1 MVDLHRSSG
10 RLPLLRSVFTA
21 LARPSLDKPILIKD
35 VWFPGSWLEKLEQV
49 LKPKVISIVRHPHAA
64 IASTYRGRALG
75 VWNPGIGALRDRIRS
90 LDADNLSIELKELV
104 QLADTL
110 NEAELEALRWRL
122 EAEVTADYA
131 RSYEQGRV
139 VVYER
144 LVSNTT
150 EELGG
155 IFEFLGWQLT
165 ASARAFIE
173 QSQIPDLVGD
183 ERANYFSVRRDP
195 SSVLA
200 DWREH
205 ITDDQLRDV
214 DRILGS
220 SWLLELWSEHHG

>member
-1 MVDLHRSSG
+1 
-10 RLPLLRSVFTA
+10 
-21 LARPSLDKPILIKD
+21 
-35 VWFPGSWLEKLEQV
+35 
-49 LKPKVISIVRHPHAA
+49 
-64 IASTYRGRALG
+64 
-75 VWNPGIGALRDRIRS
+75 
-90 LDADNLSIELKELV
+90 
-104 QLADTL
+104 
-110 NEAELEALRWRL
+110 
-122 EAEVTADYA
+122 
-131 RSYEQGRV
+131 
-139 VVYER
+139 
-144 LVSNTT
+144 
-150 EELGG
+150 
-155 IFEFLGWQLT
+155 EFLGWQLT